1 MFDAGMEPIDAIG
14 ISFYSFWHGT
24 YMDLLDTMK
33 KLIERYKLP
42 VYVVETAH
50 PWRHCE
56 NEHVSR
62 ELMDTAGL
70 PAGKEQQ
77 KQAMQIIMQIA
88 AEASKGT
95 GKTGVYY
102 WEPVCAP
109 GRGFGT
115 WNENMGMFD
124 ENCVQLPAWKAIRD
138 FDPKN
143 PPIEDLDSCIRKI
156 YEYDDSQKILSGE
169 NLIPNGNFEK
179 GSEGWWISKKPD
191 DVIVRTEDKGLF
203 ISSDKNFEFSIEKQ
217 IYIKQKG
224 KYRLDVD
231 YRGTNTTGVEIILFI
246 SQISSGGEKQK
257 QKNIYPSD
265 VRFVTHS
272 IEEVMLE
279 AGHVKIGIK
288 MHTPPVFGRIARFS
302 LTKS

>member
-1 MFDAGMEPIDAIG
+1 LTDA
-14 ISFYSFWHGT
+14 
-24 YMDLLDTMK
+24 
-33 KLIERYKLP
+33 
-42 VYVVETAH
+42 
-50 PWRHCE
+50 
-56 NEHVSR
+56 
-62 ELMDTAGL
+62 
-70 PAGKEQQ
+70 
-77 KQAMQIIMQIA
+77 
-88 AEASKGT
+88 
-95 GKTGVYY
+95 
-102 WEPVCAP
+102 
-109 GRGFGT
+109 
-115 WNENMGMFD
+115 
-124 ENCVQLPAWKAIRD
+124 
-138 FDPKN
+138 
-143 PPIEDLDSCIRKI
+143 
-156 YEYDDSQKILSGE
+156 
-169 NLIPNGNFEK
+169 

-191 DVIVRTEDKGLF
+191 DVIVRAEDEGLF

-279 AGHVKIGIK
+279 AGHVKFGIK